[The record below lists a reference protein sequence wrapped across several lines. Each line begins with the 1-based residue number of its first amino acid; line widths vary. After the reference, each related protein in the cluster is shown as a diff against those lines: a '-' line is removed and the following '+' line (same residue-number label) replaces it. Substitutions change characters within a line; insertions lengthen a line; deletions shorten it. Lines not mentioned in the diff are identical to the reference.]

1 MRFADKFDFFLVL
14 ETKHEEEEE
23 EVLVQD
29 YHFKLRFLVT

>member
-23 EVLVQD
+23 VLVQD